1 MADIQLNRLLCP
13 IDLSDASRH
22 ALEHAAALAKWYGA
36 QVTVLHVYHVPI
48 PPVALAGPVVVPIQP
63 ALDSRQI
70 KDEVRRFCE
79 PVIGDG
85 VSLEIVIAEGVPAT
99 QIVRHAVEMPADLL
113 AMGTH
118 GHGGFERLFLGSV
131 TEKVIRSVRCPVL
144 TVPPPA
150 GPPAPGQPLFKTI
163 LCALDFS
170 DSSLRATEHALA
182 LAKEADARLILLH
195 VIDSFFEE
203 RADSADAHFDSDA
216 YRRFLEERAMARLQ
230 AVIPEDAR
238 TWCTP
243 EERIVYGKPHREI
256 VRIAA
261 EAGAGA
267 IFMGV
272 HGRGVVDRMLF
283 GSTTHHVIRQ
293 APCPVLTLRA

>member
-1 MADIQLNRLLCP
+1 MVAITLSRLLCP

-22 ALEHAAALAKWYGA
+22 ALEHAVALAKWCGA
-36 QVTVLHVYHVPI
+36 QITVLHVYNIPI
-48 PPVALAGPVVVPIQP
+48 PPLAPAGPAVIPLQP
-63 ALDSRQI
+63 AVEPRQI
-70 KDEVRRFCE
+70 ADDVRRFCE
-79 PVIGDG
+79 PVVGAG
-85 VSLEIVIAEGVPAT
+85 VSLEVVIAEGVPAK
-99 QIVRHAVEMPADLL
+99 QIVRHAEDMPADLL

-150 GPPAPGQPLFKTI
+150 GPPPSGRAFFKTI
-163 LCALDFS
+163 LCPLDFS
-170 DSSLRATEHALA
+170 DSSLRAAEYALS

-203 RADSADAHFDSDA
+203 PPDSADAQFDSDA
-216 YRRFLEERAMARLQ
+216 YRRFLEERAMARLR
-230 AVIPEDAR
+230 AVVPEDAR
-238 TWCTP
+238 TWCKP
-243 EERIVYGKPHREI
+243 EERVVYGKAHREI
-256 VRIAA
+256 LRVAA
-261 EAGAGA
+261 EASAEA

-272 HGRGVVDRMLF
+272 HGRGVMDRMLF
-283 GSTTHHVIRQ
+283 GSTTHNVIRQ